1 MKGPPKSTA
10 VCAKGWSANQSL
22 IYGRGAIICFG
33 KLHFFSQ
40 ARISSCPDIIH
51 NRVDRTASVWFTP
64 LAWFPSWWKYF
75 TINFVTWCLRGRIIG
90 KRASW
95 DKNSAYLRRLSHLV
109 WPSSSN
115 HGFLKILHLPFFSL
129 KGFFHLFNCLLHSCQ
144 LGITERL
151 TKIRWSLL
159 SDFWKHPGEYNPLIR
174 WVSSREEQHFSTYS
188 LSRWYLIVCLFP

>member
-1 MKGPPKSTA
+1 MKGPPKSTP
-10 VCAKGWSANQSL
+10 VCAKGRSANRSL

-95 DKNSAYLRRLSHLV
+95 DKNSAYLSRLSHLI

-115 HGFLKILHLPFFSL
+115 HGPKASNLLFFGSSFRHWRAKYSSGKAFGWALLRECLCKSGPVDFVWDTDLAHFL
-129 KGFFHLFNCLLHSCQ
+129 CVVRHSC
-144 LGITERL
+144 TY
-151 TKIRWSLL
+151 TKTTIHLIGSL
-159 SDFWKHPGEYNPLIR
+159 Y
-174 WVSSREEQHFSTYS
+174 FSEFYGN
-188 LSRWYLIVCLFP
+188 